1 MGFDNTTENA
11 TSGMIT
17 RIETLLGISY
27 ITPEEKEEIER
38 MLFDTELKMDQA
50 YAIIDY
56 LEENSEPN
64 DPAKQ
69 YERRSR
75 II

>member
-11 TSGMIT
+11 SEWMISK
-17 RIETLLGISY
+17 IESLLSISY
-27 ITPEEKEEIER
+27 ITPEEKEEVER
-38 MLFDTELKMDQA
+38 MIFDTELKVEQA

-56 LEENSEPN
+56 LEENSEPL

-69 YERRSR
+69 FEKRF
-75 II
+75 